1 MYVIG
6 LIGND
11 DFFGAMKVQ
20 FAKPS
25 NSLLCI
31 TAVETSDIKI
41 LVCLLVY
48 LHIDQK
54 SIDCSL

>member
-6 LIGND
+6 LTVND

-25 NSLLCI
+25 NSLLHT

-54 SIDCSL
+54 KVH